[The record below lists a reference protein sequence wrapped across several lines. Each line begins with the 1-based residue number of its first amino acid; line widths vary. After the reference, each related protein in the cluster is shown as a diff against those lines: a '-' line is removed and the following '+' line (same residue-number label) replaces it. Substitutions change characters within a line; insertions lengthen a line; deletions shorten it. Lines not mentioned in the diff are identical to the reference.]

1 MKRLIPGITG
11 IATAVMGTLV
21 LLNYTASLAQERV
34 ATVDVFVPH
43 VSTVPANASKK
54 VGLFVREKISEG
66 LQEELEAG
74 PLPPGRAVLFVHGSL
89 APSLPVFDLP
99 FEDYSWMSVFAEAG
113 FDAFAMDH
121 TGFGRSPQ
129 PEMDD
134 PCNFAAEVQ
143 SVVNPNPLSARC
155 EPSYGYKLTTSQS
168 DWDEIDT
175 VVDYIRELRGIDRVS
190 LVGWSRGGPRTAGY
204 AARHPEKVDKLI
216 LLAPVYSPSSPAS
229 APEDVPEVGTPM
241 TLMTRQTYMRERW
254 HGRVACEGQV
264 DPDVEPVVWQTIMGV
279 DSLGSV
285 WGPPDGVLRVSTAT
299 QWGWN
304 REYAARVQT
313 PTLILV
319 GEEDFLYEAAEPLY
333 ADLTGTA
340 SKALINMECATHYP
354 FWESFH
360 YKFMQDVSMEW
371 LRTGK
376 YQGQTDGVHR
386 VSADRR

>member
-1 MKRLIPGITG
+1 MRKWIPCLTNIVMPTLFLTG
-11 IATAVMGTLV
+11 
-21 LLNYTASLAQERV
+21 TASLAQDGV
-34 ATVDVFVPH
+34 TTVDLYVPH
-43 VSTVPANASKK
+43 VSTVPANAGQK
-54 VGLFVREKISEG
+54 VGIFVREKISAS
-66 LQEELEAG
+66 LQEDIEDG

-99 FEDYSWMSVFAEAG
+99 FKDYSWMTAFAENG

-134 PCNFAAEVQ
+134 PCNFDPEVQ
-143 SVVNPNPLSARC
+143 SVVTPNPLSSRC
-155 EPSYGYKLTTSQS
+155 EPGYPYTLTTSQS
-168 DWDEIDT
+168 DWDEIDA

-216 LLAPVYSPSSPAS
+216 LLAPAYSPSGPAS
-229 APEDVPEVGTPM
+229 APEEVPRAGTPM
-241 TLMTRQTYMRERW
+241 TLMTRQMYMQERW
-254 HGRVACEGQV
+254 HGRVACEMQV
-264 DPDVEPVVWQTIMGV
+264 DPDIEPVVWQTIMGV

-285 WGPPDGVLRVSTAT
+285 WGPSDGVLRVSTAT

-304 REYAARVQT
+304 RDHAARVVA

-319 GEEDFLYEAAEPLY
+319 GEEDFIYDAAEPLY
-333 ADLTGTA
+333 TDLTGA
-340 SKALINMECATHYP
+340 PSKALINMECATHYP

-360 YKFMQDVSMEW
+360 YKLMQDASMEW

-376 YQGQTDGVHR
+376 YNGQTDGIHR
-386 VSADRR
+386 IRADRR